1 MRVLFRAPAA
11 AACALAV
18 ASGVVAA
25 QSAGVNPDISV
36 IPSFVVCPQGAK
48 DCAYGEADA
57 ALNLQE
63 VEAAFQGYLNP
74 YVRGDIFLSVNT
86 QGIDVE
92 EAYAS
97 FVRGL
102 GPVQAR
108 LGKYRVDWGSI
119 NPLHPHAYS
128 WIFQPLVEERFFGP
142 EGLSQIAANVNASFP
157 TGERSEIKFSGNLL
171 RGDIGGDQVTVGPAP
186 LSPSGALCVGPGC
199 ADGICEPGDAD
210 CSIVYYQPPAAPT
223 LDETPKLAYHARVS
237 WFDEVRPNHSL
248 LLGLDGLSG
257 TIDPGLDR
265 KVTWFGADLKYR
277 WRPDKYHALNVF
289 ASYVHSRADQAE
301 NQVASSVCLGP
312 DCVPQAP
319 VCPDGGV
326 CEVID
331 NLERV
336 KVGSLSTSGWYA
348 IADYQFAERW
358 NAGAKYDW
366 SQGLETKDAIWRAEA
381 FINFRLMEET
391 TLFRLLFRHE
401 DGDGYAEARNV
412 TALQFLFSLG
422 PHRPHAF

>member
-1 MRVLFRAPAA
+1 MRVVFRALAT
-11 AACALAV
+11 AACVLAV
-18 ASGVVAA
+18 GSGAVVA

-36 IPSFVVCPQGAK
+36 IPSFIICPQGAK
-48 DCAYGEADA
+48 DCAYGGADA
-57 ALNLQE
+57 ALNLEE
-63 VEAAFQGYLNP
+63 VELAFQGYLNP
-74 YVRGDIFLSVNT
+74 YVRGDIFLSVDT
-86 QGIDVE
+86 HGISVE

-97 FVRGL
+97 FIRGL

-128 WIFQPLVEERFFGP
+128 WIFQPLAEERFFGP
-142 EGLSQIAANVNASFP
+142 EGLNQIAANVNASFP
-157 TGERSEIKFSGNLL
+157 AGERGEIKFSANLL

-186 LSPSGALCVGPGC
+186 PTPSGAICVGPGC
-199 ADGICEPGDAD
+199 ADGICQPGDAD
-210 CSIVYYQPPAAPT
+210 CAIVYYQPPPAPT
-223 LDETPKLAYHARVS
+223 LDETPKLAYHGRVS

-248 LLGLDGLSG
+248 LLGIDGLSG

-277 WRPDKYHALNVF
+277 FRPDKYHALNVF
-289 ASYVHSRADQAE
+289 ASYMHNHADQAS

-312 DCVPQAP
+312 DCVPQTA

-331 NLERV
+331 NLDRV
-336 KVGSLSTSGWYA
+336 KTGSLSTSGWYA

-366 SQGLETKDAIWRAEA
+366 SQGLETNDAIWRAEA

-401 DGDGYAEARNV
+401 DGDGYAEAKNV
-412 TALQFLFSLG
+412 TAIQFLFSLG